1 MSWPQPEDFWP
12 TKLYIHL
19 RPDADHIQFRK
30 AVEAAVLIYRRDAAI
45 AAKAPRWQRLIDAFD
60 RVLAEVQAV
69 NDGLPAQI
77 IVAVGAAEKR
87 IPSRL
92 PRSYDLN
99 DVRTSRDHAK
109 HQLQFER
116 ELTDKLREQLYAN
129 LIVACVNVGG
139 LRCSKS
145 KAGPLAR
152 VLGTILNHAVPNA
165 GHRKEDDDYDRN
177 LSDSGV
183 RKIIERH
190 TARGGSK
197 VALD

>member
-1 MSWPQPEDFWP
+1 MSGPFPESLWP
-12 TKLYIHL
+12 KLYIEL
-19 RPDADHIQFRK
+19 PDSADPSQFRK
-30 AVEAAVLIYRRDAAI
+30 AVEAAVLIHRRDAAI

-60 RVLAEVQAV
+60 RVLAEVQAI

-77 IVAVGAAEKR
+77 IVAVGAAEKQ
-87 IPSRL
+87 IPSQL

-99 DVRTSRDHAK
+99 DVRASRDHAK
-109 HQLQFER
+109 YQLQLER
-116 ELTDKLREQLYAN
+116 ALTDKRREQLYAN

-145 KAGPLAR
+145 RTGPLPRA
-152 VLGTILNHAVPNA
+152 LKAILDHALPNA
-165 GHRKEDDDYDRN
+165 GYRKEDDDYDKD

-190 TARGGSK
+190 VARGGSK
-197 VALD
+197 VVLD